1 LITFA
6 IRHGINIDTRK
17 HKKEIAEAFHAAMTL
32 LKERA
37 YHIAGDDNMSTMYA
51 NDGDP
56 DIKAA
61 IDILN
66 DNEKWQQILNEKPST
81 IQ

>member
-1 LITFA
+1 
-6 IRHGINIDTRK
+6 
-17 HKKEIAEAFHAAMTL
+17 MTL